1 MTPIKNVVKVAKDY
15 IYLQC
20 LQNIGKIKKYFC
32 DIIRVRRT
40 PDFVTGYLDSGIP
53 VNYLKI
59 WYFDLSKIYKSRREN
74 SKSRKFFK
82 MLIINIK
89 ISMKNKKGIKDNKQG
104 TIFLFTNNVFRED
117 CNQHQCVS
125 GWVLFMFW
133 FRDWLLTGGCCGIFL
148 DHDPKKYLLLEN
160 FLL

>member
-40 PDFVTGYLDSGIP
+40 PDFVTGYLDTGIP

-89 ISMKNKKGIKDNKQG
+89 ISMKNKKGIKDKNKEPYFCLQIMYSVR
-104 TIFLFTNNVFRED
+104 TVINISAYQVEFCLCFDSETD
-117 CNQHQCVS
+117 C
-125 GWVLFMFW
+125 
-133 FRDWLLTGGCCGIFL
+133 
-148 DHDPKKYLLLEN
+148 
-160 FLL
+160 